1 MDAPF
6 APDQVCFGPRPV
18 CEESKGASGVGCG
31 CSNDGGCGGS
41 VCVPTELLAGDPCPG
56 GGHGRRRTR
65 GVRTLARLAIAATS
79 EKPDRA
85 VEDLAAS
92 AADYPR
98 RKIIVGGVSA
108 ISNPELSARFFP
120 FASNST
126 WADVRLDLFALFS
139 E

>member
-1 MDAPF
+1 
-6 APDQVCFGPRPV
+6 
-18 CEESKGASGVGCG
+18 
-31 CSNDGGCGGS
+31 
-41 VCVPTELLAGDPCPG
+41 
-56 GGHGRRRTR
+56 
-65 GVRTLARLAIAATS
+65 VRTLARLAIAATS

-92 AADYPR
+92 AADYLR